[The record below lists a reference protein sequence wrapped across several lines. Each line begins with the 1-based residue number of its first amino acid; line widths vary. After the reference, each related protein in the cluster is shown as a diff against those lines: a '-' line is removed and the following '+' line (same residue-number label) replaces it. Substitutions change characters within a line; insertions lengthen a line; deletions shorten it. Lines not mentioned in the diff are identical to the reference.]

1 MNGVSQQQDSLL
13 EDNGE
18 TNGLSAMAMESEG
31 FDRTIHMDFSKS
43 GRWWETLSMRKFSFE
58 QWEVAVP

>member
-43 GRWWETLSMRKFSFE
+43 AALNHPLGWIIVSHMTLVK
-58 QWEVAVP
+58 WKN